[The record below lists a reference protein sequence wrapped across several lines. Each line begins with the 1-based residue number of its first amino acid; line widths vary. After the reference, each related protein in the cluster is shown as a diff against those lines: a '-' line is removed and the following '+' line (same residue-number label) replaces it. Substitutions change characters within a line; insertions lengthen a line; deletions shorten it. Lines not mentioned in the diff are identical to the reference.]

1 MNYYIINNKIY
12 VFENE
17 FDASLYDYPKLS
29 QEQSAFYELHKCSLN
44 EVLNLTLN
52 VPYVATIDE
61 VKASQINHFS
71 NRAFELREIICP
83 EYKLINASLGIYSE
97 IESANIKRIVEEFR
111 AEFYRLKTL
120 VESATTIQEIETI
133 TDNYSGIE

>member
-44 EVLNLTLN
+44 EALNLTLN
-52 VPYVATIDE
+52 VPYIATLEE

-120 VESATTIQEIETI
+120 VESATTIQEIEMI

>member
-29 QEQSAFYELHKCSLN
+29 QEQSEFYELHKCSLN

-52 VPYVATIDE
+52 VPYVATLEE

-83 EYKLINASLGIYSE
+83 EYKLINASLGVYDAT
-97 IESANIKRIVEEFR
+97 ESANIKRIVEEFR
-111 AEFYRLKTL
+111 TEFYRLKTL
-120 VESATTIQEIETI
+120 IESATTIQEIEMI

>member
-1 MNYYIINNKIY
+1 MNYYIINNKILAY
-12 VFENE
+12 ESE
-17 FDASLYDYPKLS
+17 FDTTLYNYQKLNS
-29 QEQSAFYELHKCSLN
+29 EQSAFYELHKCSLN

-52 VPYVATIDE
+52 VPYVATIEE
-61 VKASQINHFS
+61 VKQSKINHFS

-97 IESANIKRIVEEFR
+97 IESANIKRVVEEFR